1 MSVEEW
7 KPVQKIIIDLAK
19 LRQYVAIASNF
30 DDSNVAAALPVENIS
45 ADSFLMS
52 AAAADWA
59 QADELNSDD
68 ISNLIRFFTLAEM
81 QLPGWEAGKSSP
93 VIYLFKLLRKKTDV
107 DAEALKALRSWI
119 KTNSDN
125 RYLPNG
131 AVI

>member
-7 KPVQKIIIDLAK
+7 KPVKKITIDLAK

-52 AAAADWA
+52 AAAADWV

>member
-1 MSVEEW
+1 
-7 KPVQKIIIDLAK
+7 
-19 LRQYVAIASNF
+19 
-30 DDSNVAAALPVENIS
+30 
-45 ADSFLMS
+45 MS

>member
-7 KPVQKIIIDLAK
+7 RPVQKITIDLAK
-19 LRQYVAIASNF
+19 LRQYAAIASNF
-30 DDSNVAAALPVENIS
+30 DGSNVAASLPVENIS
-45 ADSFLMS
+45 TDSFLMS

-68 ISNLIRFFTLAEM
+68 ISNLIRFFALAEM

>member
-7 KPVQKIIIDLAK
+7 KPVKTITIDLAK
-19 LRQYVAIASNF
+19 LRQYAEIASDF
-30 DDSNVAAALPVENIS
+30 DPANVTAAMTMENIG
-45 ADSFLMS
+45 ADRQLMS

-59 QADELNSDD
+59 QADQLDSDE
-68 ISNLIRFFTLAEM
+68 IANLIRFFTLAEM
-81 QLPGWEAGKSSP
+81 QLPGWEAGKTSP
-93 VIYLFKLLRKKTDV
+93 VIYLFKLLRKKADV
-107 DAEALKALRSWI
+107 DAEALKTLRSWI

>member
-7 KPVQKIIIDLAK
+7 RPVQKITIDLAK
-19 LRQYVAIASNF
+19 LRQYAAIASNF
-30 DDSNVAAALPVENIS
+30 DGSNVAASLPVENIS

-52 AAAADWA
+52 AAAVDWA

>member
-7 KPVQKIIIDLAK
+7 KPVQKITIDLAK

-52 AAAADWA
+52 AAAADWV